1 MGFFSTLCT
10 AWYRLPNDFL
20 CIFRSTH
27 DGQLY
32 LLLIEPEVNLSRA
45 AQLCELAKDQIDD
58 GPNPGVGI
66 LLDTTIGSFDVS
78 NSHSSNQGPSLRH
91 LHQCRLR
98 TLAKRRHFHLADCTL
113 NSQQQS
119 IIREPGIID
128 RLGIDQKDTDDA
140 AKFQKRVPL
149 PPIACQ
155 SRCLHTKDSTHL
167 PTAYRAQQA
176 FKTGTRNSLS
186 RDSEVFINHFDILPT
201 QRTRTI
207 HETILEP
214 FAFLVV
220 FHLIRR
226 GLTDV
231 HVGPPH
237 QMVCGDFIARIIHC
251 CRPRGFSWPAP
262 ASTVSAPDVVALAH
276 SREVVPGPER
286 REPLLRKVVVG
297 IGPVGAA
304 AL

>member
-98 TLAKRRHFHLADCTL
+98 TLAKRRHFHLTERALDP
-113 NSQQQS
+113 QQQL

-128 RLGIDQKDTDDA
+128 RLGIDQKHTDNA
-140 AKFQKRVPL
+140 AKFQQRMPL
-149 PPIACQ
+149 PAIARQ
-155 SRCLHTKDSTHL
+155 SRCLDTKDSTHL
-167 PTAYRAQQA
+167 PLAHRVQQS
-176 FKTGTRNSLS
+176 FKARTRNS
-186 RDSEVFINHFDILPT
+186 F
-201 QRTRTI
+201 
-207 HETILEP
+207 
-214 FAFLVV
+214 
-220 FHLIRR
+220 
-226 GLTDV
+226 
-231 HVGPPH
+231 
-237 QMVCGDFIARIIHC
+237 
-251 CRPRGFSWPAP
+251 
-262 ASTVSAPDVVALAH
+262 
-276 SREVVPGPER
+276 
-286 REPLLRKVVVG
+286 
-297 IGPVGAA
+297 
-304 AL
+304 